1 MIVKINGTEV
11 HRLTTK
17 EVLKRLRLSNEAVEL
32 ELRRDSK
39 IKSHVNKYLA
49 APNSPSS
56 PSRIAVAYNN
66 KDKDVKDMNTSNKV
80 RNTMSEPLCRPS
92 RIPTPISGKPQ
103 NNSWS
108 SLPQSPQLQQP
119 KARFEAYMMT
129 GDLILNISKAPRVK
143 GPKSPSKT
151 DHQPPKLNKINR
163 NGAIAPH
170 AKYDSSTSTS
180 SEEQLSA
187 KSSKSVVKQTS
198 QEKREQ
204 FLQENELLLQDQ
216 LENDVSPPSTS
227 SPSSSSPSVNNS
239 SYSNDECPLLRSDER
254 PDGVKA
260 ATTSSN
266 GDTHH
271 HRERDRD
278 RPKVSINNTISV
290 SSAEISYSVPTSPIS
305 ITTANTS
312 ELKTKETNSAPTSPD
327 SVAQDFVRR
336 NLASCNLQT
345 QGSLK
350 RKTDVGFRTSR
361 SEDPL
366 QQAQRDGHTIVPI
379 DIDDDFNSSL
389 NTLLDTRD
397 SDGSQS
403 ADHER
408 IVWTYNAP
416 IATTTN
422 NNNNNNSHHNNS
434 SNGKV
439 ITSPQSNGGS
449 SSHSMSSSPQLV
461 SPTSVSSSVMS
472 SGSKNEATSND
483 IQNLTCPLTNDQS
496 VSEAVSNISS
506 PDYQDEDNLLMSARD
521 LGAMNISDP
530 SDSDSTILASDKRYS
545 DVIEP
550 NKIVIQVAGGNETAA
565 AAATTS
571 STPSSR
577 PLSEDLQDSPGV
589 GEISPPMAAA
599 APPPSQVTNDSPPM
613 SDDSDIDSLHSFHIS
628 PKRVDLP
635 SAIRLAKRLY
645 HLDGF
650 RKSDVSKHLSKK

>member
-17 EVLKRLRLSNEAVEL
+17 EVLKRLRLANEAVEL
-32 ELRRDSK
+32 ELRRDTK

-56 PSRIAVAYNN
+56 PSRIAVAYGT
-66 KDKDVKDMNTSNKV
+66 KDMNTNKV

-92 RIPTPISGKPQ
+92 RIPTPIGTKQ
-103 NNSWS
+103 TNNSWS

-143 GPKSPSKT
+143 GPKSPINNKA
-151 DHQPPKLNKINR
+151 DLQPPKLNKINR

-187 KSSKSVVKQTS
+187 KSSKSVVRQTS

-204 FLQENELLLQDQ
+204 LQQEQELLLPNH
-216 LENDVSPPSTS
+216 LENDRSPPTSS

-239 SYSNDECPLLRSDER
+239 SYSNDECPLLRSDDR
-254 PDGVKA
+254 PDGCHGGVG
-260 ATTSSN
+260 SSN
-266 GDTHH
+266 GGN
-271 HRERDRD
+271 
-278 RPKVSINNTISV
+278 RPKASINTTISV
-290 SSAEISYSVPTSPIS
+290 SSAEISYSVPTSPVS

-312 ELKTKETNSAPTSPD
+312 ELKTKEANSAPTSPD
-327 SVAQDFVRR
+327 SIAQDFVRR
-336 NLASCNLQT
+336 NMVSQLQT

-416 IATTTN
+416 VATN
-422 NNNNNNSHHNNS
+422 NNTSNHNHS
-434 SNGKV
+434 GSNAKV
-439 ITSPQSNGGS
+439 VTSPQSNGGS

-472 SGSKNEATSND
+472 SGSKNEGTSND

-506 PDYQDEDNLLMSARD
+506 PDYQDEDNLLMSSRD
-521 LGAMNISDP
+521 VGAMNISDP

-550 NKIVIQVAGGNETAA
+550 NKIVIQVAGGENLNGGAV
-565 AAATTS
+565 TT
-571 STPSSR
+571 PK
-577 PLSEDLQDSPGV
+577 SEDVQDFIQSGPG
-589 GEISPPMAAA
+589 ETSPPAAIVA
-599 APPPSQVTNDSPPM
+599 VINDSPPM

>member
-32 ELRRDSK
+32 ELRRDTK
-39 IKSHVNKYLA
+39 IKSHVNKYLG
-49 APNSPSS
+49 APNSPSNTS
-56 PSRIAVAYNN
+56 PSRIAVAYG
-66 KDKDVKDMNTSNKV
+66 KEMNTKQV

-92 RIPTPISGKPQ
+92 RIPTAIGSKPTP
-103 NNSWS
+103 NSWS
-108 SLPQSPQLQQP
+108 SLPQSPQMQQP

-143 GPKSPSKT
+143 GPKSPNKPEQPLPKMSK
-151 DHQPPKLNKINR
+151 ISR

-187 KSSKSVVKQTS
+187 KSSRSVVKQNS
-198 QEKREQ
+198 RPQDE
-204 FLQENELLLQDQ
+204 ELLLQPM
-216 LENDVSPPSTS
+216 ENEKSP
-227 SPSSSSPSVNNS
+227 PSSSSPSSSPSANNS
-239 SYSNDECPLLRSDER
+239 SYSNDECPLLRQDEHN
-254 PDGVKA
+254 
-260 ATTSSN
+260 S
-266 GDTHH
+266 
-271 HRERDRD
+271 
-278 RPKVSINNTISV
+278 RPKASINTTISV

-305 ITTANTS
+305 VTTANTS

-336 NLASCNLQT
+336 NMACNLQT

-366 QQAQRDGHTIVPI
+366 QQAQRDGHAIVQI

-416 IATTTN
+416 IAN
-422 NNNNNNSHHNNS
+422 NNNNH
-434 SNGKV
+434 SNAKV
-439 ITSPQSNGGS
+439 ITSPQSNGGGS
-449 SSHSMSSSPQLV
+449 SSMSSSPQRSESQLV

-472 SGSKNEATSND
+472 SGSKNEGTSND

-506 PDYQDEDNLLMSARD
+506 PDYQDEENLLMSSRD

-530 SDSDSTILASDKRYS
+530 SDSDSTILASDKRFS

-550 NKIVIQVAGGNETAA
+550 NKIVIQVAGVDVPQQQSQPAAAVHGTGVAEMQDAA
-565 AAATTS
+565 AA
-571 STPSSR
+571 
-577 PLSEDLQDSPGV
+577 EELQLQP
-589 GEISPPMAAA
+589 
-599 APPPSQVTNDSPPM
+599 TLNDSPPM